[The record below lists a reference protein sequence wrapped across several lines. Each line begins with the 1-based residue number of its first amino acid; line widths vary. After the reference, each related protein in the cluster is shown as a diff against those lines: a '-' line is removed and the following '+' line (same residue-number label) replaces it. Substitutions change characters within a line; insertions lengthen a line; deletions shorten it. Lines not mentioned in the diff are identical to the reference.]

1 MIMMSTDSVI
11 NFVDA
16 VAVYNGYPAL
26 AGVTLRVERNEI
38 VLLQGPNGAGK
49 STLLRACAGLM
60 PVIRGTANV
69 LGYDLTVDR
78 ESVRERVGL
87 LGHQNGLFGE
97 LTIAENVAFWSTV
110 VGASTD
116 ERNSAMERMAIDGK
130 LAGRRVSELSAGQKR
145 RCALA
150 CLVVRRAEL
159 WLLDEPHAGLDAKG
173 RDEIDR
179 IVKEAAAS
187 GATVVVASHEIERA
201 QQLATRTISL
211 IAGQVRDSQ

>member
-1 MIMMSTDSVI
+1 
-11 NFVDA
+11 
-16 VAVYNGYPAL
+16 L

-69 LGYDLTVDR
+69 LGFDLTVDR

-97 LTIAENVAFWSTV
+97 LTIAENVSFWSTV
-110 VGASTD
+110 VGASTA

-130 LAGRRVSELSAGQKR
+130 LAERRVSELSAGQKR

-179 IVKEAAAS
+179 IVREAAAS

-201 QQLATRTISL
+201 QQLATRTVSL

>member
-1 MIMMSTDSVI
+1 MTTDSVI
-11 NFVDA
+11 NLVDA

-26 AGVTLRVERNEI
+26 AGVTLSVARNEI

-69 LGYDLTVDR
+69 LGFDLTVDR

-97 LTIAENVAFWSTV
+97 LTIAENVSFWSTV
-110 VGASTD
+110 VGASAQ
-116 ERNSAMERMAIDGK
+116 ERTSAMERMSIDGK
-130 LAGRRVSELSAGQKR
+130 LASRRVSELSAGQKR

-201 QQLATRTISL
+201 QQLATRTVSL
-211 IAGQVRDSQ
+211 VAGQVRDSL

>member
-1 MIMMSTDSVI
+1 
-11 NFVDA
+11 
-16 VAVYNGYPAL
+16 
-26 AGVTLRVERNEI
+26 
-38 VLLQGPNGAGK
+38 
-49 STLLRACAGLM
+49 M

-97 LTIAENVAFWSTV
+97 LTIAENVSFWSTV
-110 VGASTD
+110 VGASTA
-116 ERNSAMERMAIDGK
+116 ERTSAMERMAIDGK
-130 LAGRRVSELSAGQKR
+130 LAERRVLELSAGQKR

-201 QQLATRTISL
+201 QQLATRTVSL

>member
-1 MIMMSTDSVI
+1 MTTDSVI

-26 AGVTLRVERNEI
+26 AGVTLSVARNEI

-69 LGYDLTVDR
+69 LGFDLIVDR
-78 ESVRERVGL
+78 DSVRERVGL

-97 LTIAENVAFWSTV
+97 LTIAENVSFWSTV
-110 VGASTD
+110 VGASVQEQT
-116 ERNSAMERMAIDGK
+116 SAMERMAIDGK
-130 LAGRRVSELSAGQKR
+130 LANRRVSELSAGQKR

-173 RDEIDR
+173 RDEIDH

-201 QQLATRTISL
+201 QQLATRTVSL
-211 IAGQVRDSQ
+211 VAGQVRDSL

>member
-1 MIMMSTDSVI
+1 MTTDSVI

-26 AGVTLRVERNEI
+26 AGVTLSVARNEI

-69 LGYDLTVDR
+69 LGFDLTVDR

-97 LTIAENVAFWSTV
+97 LTIAENVSFWSTV
-110 VGASTD
+110 VGASAQ
-116 ERNSAMERMAIDGK
+116 ERTSAMERMSIDGK

-150 CLVVRRAEL
+150 CLVVRRADL
-159 WLLDEPHAGLDAKG
+159 WLLDEPHAGLDAMG

-201 QQLATRTISL
+201 QQLATRTVSL
-211 IAGQVRDSQ
+211 VAGQVRDSL

>member
-1 MIMMSTDSVI
+1 MTTDSVI

-26 AGVTLRVERNEI
+26 AGVTLSVARNEI

-69 LGYDLTVDR
+69 LGFDLTIDR

-87 LGHQNGLFGE
+87 LGHQNGLFGD
-97 LTIAENVAFWSTV
+97 LTIAENISFWSTV
-110 VGASTD
+110 VGASVQEQT
-116 ERNSAMERMAIDGK
+116 SAMERMAIDGK
-130 LAGRRVSELSAGQKR
+130 LANRRVSELSAGQKR

-159 WLLDEPHAGLDAKG
+159 WLLDEPHAGLDAMG

-201 QQLATRTISL
+201 QQLATRTVSL
-211 IAGQVRDSQ
+211 VAGQVRDSL

>member
-1 MIMMSTDSVI
+1 MTTDSVI

-26 AGVTLRVERNEI
+26 AGVTLSVTRNEI

-69 LGYDLTVDR
+69 LGFDLTVDR

-97 LTIAENVAFWSTV
+97 LTIAENVSFWSTV
-110 VGASTD
+110 VGASVQEQT
-116 ERNSAMERMAIDGK
+116 SAMERMAIDGK
-130 LAGRRVSELSAGQKR
+130 LANRRVSELSAGQKR

-159 WLLDEPHAGLDAKG
+159 WLLDEPHAGLDAMG

-201 QQLATRTISL
+201 QQLATRTVSL
-211 IAGQVRDSQ
+211 VAGQVRDSL

>member
-1 MIMMSTDSVI
+1 MSTNSVI

-69 LGYDLTVDR
+69 LGYDLTIDR

-97 LTIAENVAFWSTV
+97 LTIAENVSFWSTV
-110 VGASTD
+110 VGASIE
-116 ERNSAMERMAIDGK
+116 ERNAAMERMAIDGK
-130 LAGRRVSELSAGQKR
+130 LAGQRVAELSAGQKR

-187 GATVVVASHEIERA
+187 GATIVVASHEIERA

-211 IAGQVRDSQ
+211 VAGQVRDLQ

>member
-1 MIMMSTDSVI
+1 MSANSVI

-69 LGYDLTVDR
+69 LGFDLTIDR

-97 LTIAENVAFWSTV
+97 LTIAENVSFWSTV
-110 VGASTD
+110 VGASTA

-130 LAGRRVSELSAGQKR
+130 LAERRVSELSAGQKR

-179 IVKEAAAS
+179 IVKEATAS

-201 QQLATRTISL
+201 QQLATRTVSL

>member
-1 MIMMSTDSVI
+1 MTTDSVI

-26 AGVTLRVERNEI
+26 AGVTLSVARNEI

-69 LGYDLTVDR
+69 LGFDLTIDR

-87 LGHQNGLFGE
+87 LGHQNGLFGD
-97 LTIAENVAFWSTV
+97 LTIAENVSFWSTV
-110 VGASTD
+110 VGASVQEQT
-116 ERNSAMERMAIDGK
+116 SAMERMAIDGK

-159 WLLDEPHAGLDAKG
+159 WLLDEPHAGLDAMG

-201 QQLATRTISL
+201 QQLATRTVSL
-211 IAGQVRDSQ
+211 VAGQVRDSL

>member
-1 MIMMSTDSVI
+1 MTTDSVI

-26 AGVTLRVERNEI
+26 AGVTLSVARNEI

-69 LGYDLTVDR
+69 LGFDLTIDR

-87 LGHQNGLFGE
+87 LGHQNGLFGD
-97 LTIAENVAFWSTV
+97 LTIAENVSFWSTV
-110 VGASTD
+110 VGASVQEQT
-116 ERNSAMERMAIDGK
+116 SAMERMAIDGK
-130 LAGRRVSELSAGQKR
+130 LASRRVSELSAGQKR

-201 QQLATRTISL
+201 QQLATRTVSL
-211 IAGQVRDSQ
+211 VAGQVRDSQ

>member
-1 MIMMSTDSVI
+1 MALDSVI

-26 AGVTLRVERNEI
+26 AGVTLSVSRNEI

-69 LGYDLTVDR
+69 LGFDLTVDR
-78 ESVRERVGL
+78 DSVRERVGL

-97 LTIAENVAFWSTV
+97 LTIAENVSFWSTV
-110 VGASTD
+110 VGASVQEQT
-116 ERNSAMERMAIDGK
+116 SAMERMAIDGK
-130 LAGRRVSELSAGQKR
+130 LANRRVSELSAGQKR

-173 RDEIDR
+173 RDEIDH

-187 GATVVVASHEIERA
+187 GATIVVASHEIERA
-201 QQLATRTISL
+201 QQLATRTVSL
-211 IAGQVRDSQ
+211 VAGQVRDSL

>member
-1 MIMMSTDSVI
+1 MSANSVI

-69 LGYDLTVDR
+69 LGFDLTVDR

-97 LTIAENVAFWSTV
+97 LTIAENVSFWSTV
-110 VGASTD
+110 VGASTA
-116 ERNSAMERMAIDGK
+116 ERNSAMERMSIDGK
-130 LAGRRVSELSAGQKR
+130 LAERRVSELSAGQKR

-179 IVKEAAAS
+179 IVKEAVAS

-201 QQLATRTISL
+201 QQLATRTVSL
-211 IAGQVRDSQ
+211 VAGQVRDLQ

>member
-1 MIMMSTDSVI
+1 MSTNSVI

-26 AGVTLRVERNEI
+26 AGVTFRVQRNEI

-69 LGYDLTVDR
+69 LGYDLTIDR

-97 LTIAENVAFWSTV
+97 LTIAENVSFWSTV
-110 VGASTD
+110 VGATTE
-116 ERNSAMERMAIDGK
+116 ERNAAMERMAIDGK
-130 LAGRRVSELSAGQKR
+130 LAGQRVAELSAGQKR

-187 GATVVVASHEIERA
+187 GATIVVASHEIERA

-211 IAGQVRDSQ
+211 VAGQVRDLQ

>member
-1 MIMMSTDSVI
+1 MSANSVI

-69 LGYDLTVDR
+69 LGFDLTVDR

-97 LTIAENVAFWSTV
+97 LTIAENVSFWSTV
-110 VGASTD
+110 VGASTA
-116 ERNSAMERMAIDGK
+116 ERNSAMERMSIDGK
-130 LAGRRVSELSAGQKR
+130 LAERRVSELSAGQKR

-179 IVKEAAAS
+179 IVKEAVAS

-201 QQLATRTISL
+201 QQLATRTVSL
-211 IAGQVRDSQ
+211 VAGQVRDSQ

>member
-1 MIMMSTDSVI
+1 MSAHSVI

-26 AGVTLRVERNEI
+26 AGVTLSVERNEI

-60 PVIRGTANV
+60 PVIRGTAHV

-97 LTIAENVAFWSTV
+97 LTIAENVSFWSTV
-110 VGASTD
+110 VGASAE
-116 ERNSAMERMAIDGK
+116 ERTSAMERMAIDGK
-130 LAGRRVSELSAGQKR
+130 LAERRVSELSAGQKR

-179 IVKEAAAS
+179 IVKEAVAS

-201 QQLATRTISL
+201 QQLATRTVSL
-211 IAGQVRDSQ
+211 VAGQVRDSQ

>member
-1 MIMMSTDSVI
+1 MTTDSVI

-26 AGVTLRVERNEI
+26 AGVTLSVARNEI

-69 LGYDLTVDR
+69 LGFDLTIDR

-87 LGHQNGLFGE
+87 LGHQNGLFGD
-97 LTIAENVAFWSTV
+97 LTIAENISFWSTV
-110 VGASTD
+110 VGASVQEQT
-116 ERNSAMERMAIDGK
+116 SAMERMAIDGK

-159 WLLDEPHAGLDAKG
+159 WLLDEPHAGLDAMG

-201 QQLATRTISL
+201 QQLATRTVSL
-211 IAGQVRDSQ
+211 VAGQVRDSL

>member
-1 MIMMSTDSVI
+1 MALDSVI

-26 AGVTLRVERNEI
+26 AGVTLSVARNEI

-69 LGYDLTVDR
+69 LGFDLTVDR
-78 ESVRERVGL
+78 DSVRERVGL

-97 LTIAENVAFWSTV
+97 LTIAENVSFWSTV
-110 VGASTD
+110 VGASVQEQT
-116 ERNSAMERMAIDGK
+116 SAMERMAIDGK
-130 LAGRRVSELSAGQKR
+130 LANRRVSELSAGQKR

-201 QQLATRTISL
+201 QQLATRTVSL
-211 IAGQVRDSQ
+211 VAGQVRDSL

>member
-1 MIMMSTDSVI
+1 MSTNSVI

-26 AGVTLRVERNEI
+26 AGVTIRVERNEI

-49 STLLRACAGLM
+49 STLLRACAGLI

-69 LGYDLTVDR
+69 LGHDLTIDR

-97 LTIAENVAFWSTV
+97 LTIAENVSFWSTV
-110 VGASTD
+110 VGASIE

-179 IVKEAAAS
+179 IVKEATAS
-187 GATVVVASHEIERA
+187 GATIVVASHEIERA
-201 QQLATRTISL
+201 QQLVTRTISL
-211 IAGQVRDSQ
+211 VSGQVRDSQ

>member
-1 MIMMSTDSVI
+1 MI

-26 AGVTLRVERNEI
+26 AGVTLSVARNEI

-69 LGYDLTVDR
+69 LGFDLTVDR

-97 LTIAENVAFWSTV
+97 LTIAENVSFWSTV
-110 VGASTD
+110 VGASAQ
-116 ERNSAMERMAIDGK
+116 ERTSAMERMSIDGK
-130 LAGRRVSELSAGQKR
+130 LASRRVSELSAGQKR

-201 QQLATRTISL
+201 QQLATRTVSL
-211 IAGQVRDSQ
+211 VAGQVRDSL

>member
-1 MIMMSTDSVI
+1 
-11 NFVDA
+11 
-16 VAVYNGYPAL
+16 VYNGYPAL

-60 PVIRGTANV
+60 PVIRGSANV
-69 LGYDLTVDR
+69 LGFDLTVDR

-97 LTIAENVAFWSTV
+97 LTIAENVSFWSTV
-110 VGASTD
+110 VGASTA

-130 LAGRRVSELSAGQKR
+130 LAERRVSELSAGQKR

-179 IVKEAAAS
+179 IVKEAVAS

-201 QQLATRTISL
+201 QQLATRTVSL